1 MAIKAL
7 VFDAYGTLYDAHSVY
22 TKTEELCPGKG
33 DLISE
38 IWRLKQLEYTWLQT
52 SLLEYRDFGFLTR
65 GVARIWLRAAGGKSS
80 EPITGLLFDK
90 YLDLAPY
97 PGRQGCPPR
106 VDESRRLQTGYPV
119 KRWHRHAISAGEEFR
134 TRRLP

>member
-22 TKTEELCPGKG
+22 TKTEELCPSKG

-52 SLLEYRDFGFLTR
+52 SLLEYRDIGFLTR
-65 GVARIWLRAAGGKSS
+65 GVARIWLRAAGG
-80 EPITGLLFDK
+80 
-90 YLDLAPY
+90 AHHRAAV
-97 PGRQGCPPR
+97 RQVSRSCPLSRTPR
-106 VDESRRLQTGYPV
+106 MP
-119 KRWHRHAISAGEEFR
+119 SAS
-134 TRRLP
+134 